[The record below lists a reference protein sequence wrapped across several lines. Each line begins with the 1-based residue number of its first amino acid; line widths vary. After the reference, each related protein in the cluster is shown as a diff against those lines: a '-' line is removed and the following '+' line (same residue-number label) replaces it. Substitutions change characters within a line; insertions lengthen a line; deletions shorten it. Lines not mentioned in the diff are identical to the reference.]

1 MPSENASA
9 GKISVASVSKWATGD
24 RRLHILDDVSISI
37 KERQFV
43 CLVGPSG
50 CGKST
55 LLNLIAGFDTPT
67 SGRILFNGKIVKA
80 PAPARMVVFQEP
92 SLFPWLTAEHN
103 LAFGLTLAAE
113 RRKLNE
119 TQRIELIREYLQLV
133 GLGGFEEHYMSEMS
147 GGMKQRLEIAR
158 ALIMEPQVL
167 LMDEPFGALDAQ
179 TRILMQQLLLSI
191 WDRFHQAVLFITHD
205 IDEAIFLGDVVHV
218 MSARPGRI
226 KKSLDVSIP
235 RPRSVDVITTQLFN
249 ELKAQIWQIIREE
262 SERAMEM
269 QRVQK

>member
-1 MPSENASA
+1 MLSETTNAKKIIIA
-9 GKISVASVSKWATGD
+9 GVGKWAAGD
-24 RRLHILDDVSISI
+24 RKLEILNNICIDIN
-37 KERQFV
+37 EREFV

-55 LLNLIAGFDTPT
+55 LLNLIAGFDSPT
-67 SGRILFNGKIVKA
+67 SGDILFNGQTITT
-80 PAPARMVVFQEP
+80 PAPTRMVVFQEP
-92 SLFPWLTAEHN
+92 SLFPWLTSEQN
-103 LAFGLTLAAE
+103 LAFGLSLSAQHQKIGKSH
-113 RRKLNE
+113 RH
-119 TQRIELIREYLQLV
+119 ELIREYLQLV
-133 GLGGFEEHYMSEMS
+133 GLRGFEKHYMSEMS

-158 ALIMEPQVL
+158 ALIMQPQVL

-226 KKSLDVSIP
+226 KKSIQVPIP
-235 RPRSVDVITTQLFN
+235 RPRSISVVTSPRFN
-249 ELKAQIWQIIREE
+249 ELKAQIWEIIREE

-269 QRVQK
+269 QRA

>member
-1 MPSENASA
+1 MAARKVEIV
-9 GKISVASVSKWATGD
+9 GVRKRITGS
-24 RRLHILDDVSISI
+24 RQLQILDDVSVGIGES
-37 KERQFV
+37 EFV

-55 LLNLIAGFDTPT
+55 LLNIIAGFDSPT
-67 SGRILFNGKIVKA
+67 SGRALFNGRVITA
-80 PAPARMVVFQEP
+80 PDPARMVVFQEP
-92 SLFPWLTAEHN
+92 SLFPWLTTEQN
-103 LAFGLTLAAE
+103 LAFGLSLSKH
-113 RRKLNE
+113 RRKFNKA
-119 TQRIELIREYLQLV
+119 QRTEMIREHLQLV
-133 GLGGFEEHYMSEMS
+133 GLGGFGHHYMAEMS

-158 ALIMEPQVL
+158 ALIMQPEVL

-191 WDRFHQAVLFITHD
+191 WDRFRQAVLFITHD

-226 KKSLDVSIP
+226 KKTLEVSIP
-235 RPRSVDVITTQLFN
+235 RPRPISIITSRRFN
-249 ELKAQIWQIIREE
+249 DLKAEIWDLIREE

-269 QRVQK
+269 QRT